1 VPTKFSLSLL
11 KGWWRWFGQ
20 QSRLNKLI
28 IVGFSASLVFF
39 LVPVVVSWFK
49 PTPIHVG
56 IAFYT
61 YERAF
66 FLEGNTKTYFYEN
79 RNLVSDCSLRRI
91 EQTLPKGR
99 AMTPDPQSWVLI
111 KFLLENVS
119 GQRITNLRMDIRSPL
134 LRPTTTLFATSNL
147 KATGAWDTT
156 AKDAPRAYVLSIPA
170 IASMTSA
177 VISVKTPIDET
188 LRQFIYTDRGRL
200 TIQVPYLSADQ
211 FGTFPLKVSRLNA
224 MKILNRESILRTG
237 DETFANEKIEFTML
251 RPDEPDLKDDSVSYP
266 LLSKARVCPEGT
278 AGDW

>member
-1 VPTKFSLSLL
+1 MILL
-11 KGWWRWFGQ
+11 REWWRWFGR
-20 QSRLNKLI
+20 QSRLNKVV
-28 IVGFSASLVFF
+28 IVGFLSALVLF

-56 IAFYT
+56 VAFYT

-66 FLEGNTKTYFYEN
+66 LLEGNTKAYFYEN

-99 AMTPDPQSWVLI
+99 AKTPDPQSWVLI
-111 KFLLENVS
+111 KFLLENVTD
-119 GQRITNLRMDIRSPL
+119 QNITNLRMDIRSPL

-147 KATGAWDTT
+147 EATGAWGTM
-156 AKDAPRAYVLSIPA
+156 AKDASSTYVISIPSL
-170 IASMTSA
+170 ASMTSA

-188 LRQFIYTDRGRL
+188 LRQFIYTDHGRM

-224 MKILNRESILRTG
+224 MKILNRESVLRTG
-237 DETFANEKIEFTML
+237 DETFANETIEVTML
-251 RPDEPDLKDDSVSYP
+251 RHDEPDLKDENVSYT
-266 LLSKARVCPEGT
+266 LLSKAHVCPEGT

>member
-1 VPTKFSLSLL
+1 MPTKFSLSLL